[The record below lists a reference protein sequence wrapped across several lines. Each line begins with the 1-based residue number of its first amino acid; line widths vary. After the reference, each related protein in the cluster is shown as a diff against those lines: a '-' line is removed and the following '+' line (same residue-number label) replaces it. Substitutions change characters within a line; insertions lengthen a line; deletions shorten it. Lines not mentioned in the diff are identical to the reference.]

1 MQPHTDAEKKGTKG
15 MSTTTA
21 NTTRRL
27 EFVEKGRV
35 ERGQRSDEVV
45 IGISPAFGSFFSKTI
60 VDVPHADV
68 MRELLAGIEEQSIH
82 ARVIRISSSSDLAI
96 ISHTAAK
103 LSGSGIGIGV
113 LARGTTMIH
122 QKDLARLSNLEL
134 FPQSPL
140 MDLETFR
147 NIGRNAAQYAKEE
160 SPEPVPTRNDYMA
173 RPRWQAK
180 AALLHIK
187 ETEFVVAGKDPVE
200 LDVVIH
206 KDDVS

>member
-1 MQPHTDAEKKGTKG
+1 M
-15 MSTTTA
+15 TTTTE
-21 NTTRRL
+21 NGNRVETHRL
-27 EFVEKGRV
+27 ELAEKGRA

-45 IGISPAFGSFFSKTI
+45 IGISPAFGGFFSKTI

-68 MRELLAGIEEQSIH
+68 LRELLAGIEEQDVH
-82 ARVIRISSSSDLAI
+82 ARVLRISSSSDLAI
-96 ISHTAAK
+96 IAHTAAK

-122 QKDLARLSNLEL
+122 QKDLVRLSNLEL

-147 NIGRNAAQYAKEE
+147 KIGRNAAQYAKGE
-160 SPEPVPTRNDYMA
+160 SPTPVASRNDYMA

-187 ETEFVVAGKDPVE
+187 ETEFVRAGEEPVE
-200 LDVVIH
+200 LDVVIRREH
-206 KDDVS
+206 LN